1 MDNGQ
6 NNRVTRWTQKLL
18 DLSLRNRLL
27 NARDSKQIIPLVCD
41 NVEEL
46 EDRLA
51 ADQTIP
57 VECVDANAR
66 TTGSLRT
73 SISDEEMRRRLKELF
88 RLAKTDLEEAGINTL
103 FLAIGFL
110 KWRPQGANAKD
121 YRAPILLMPVSLSR
135 KNVRE
140 GYAVT
145 RLDEDTLLNA
155 TLLEFLRAE
164 FGIQVEHVD
173 PLPED
178 NSGVAVGEVFQSFRE
193 AVRSMEGWAVEPDAA
208 LGHFSFGKFVMWKDL
223 SSRAEQL
230 AQHPFVS
237 HLMKGGG
244 NYDDGVEVFPPE
256 EVESKIEYG
265 KLYCPLSADSSQLT
279 AVLYSA
285 MGKSFVLHGPP
296 GTGKSQTI
304 ANLIA
309 HNLARGRKVLFVS
322 EKKAALDVVHRRLS
336 NIGLKPFCLELHS
349 TKAGKTEVL
358 AQFKEALDYV
368 DKGEPNEW
376 QKTVDTIS
384 NYRSELDAVVAA
396 LHKRQKNGLSA
407 YDCFARKIAGG
418 AKIVEIVDE
427 KVCEWSEK
435 DVATA
440 RENVQQMAADW
451 RGTTPEAV
459 MALLPVVADF
469 DWNPTAERDVNEA
482 LGALSDAIRKNGYAY
497 VPWLFSSRP
506 SLTLN
511 AAEASWFDRVVNAI
525 VWCRTKKTPTA
536 LKVEEIREAAA
547 VAEKNARRPGFLRGI
562 FSFLSGFDR
571 VKVDASFA
579 DSIDKARQYMNES
592 RGVMRYRKSEQAA
605 SLMVGDGFSEAL
617 EHGELDPAS
626 IDESF
631 DRSFAEATLNEI
643 LRLESALAS
652 FEGMKRE
659 DAVLKFRQLDDEYAE
674 LARHVVRARL
684 AAAMPG
690 GRLGDC
696 PDGCELGIIRRECAK
711 KARQKPVRQ
720 LLAETR
726 GVVGSLKPCFL
737 MSPLSVSQYL
747 PPEATFD
754 MVVFDEASQIPVW
767 DAIGVIARAKQCV
780 VVGDPKQMP
789 PTNFFQKSEA
799 GEEDDSDED
808 LESILDECL
817 AAGLYSAYLNWHYR
831 SRHESLIAFSNHNYY
846 DDRLFTF
853 PAAKSP
859 PRLGVKHVF
868 VENGVYD
875 AKASRTNR
883 AEAQALVDYVF
894 ERLADPT
901 WKRRSAGVVAF
912 SMAQKNLIEDLF
924 EEKRAENP
932 KFEDYF
938 TDDCE
943 EPFFVKNLE
952 NVQGDERDVIL
963 FSVGYAKGPDGKFLM
978 NFGPLNRSGGE
989 RRLNVAVTRAKEQ
1002 VVVFASCKGAEI
1014 DLNRTQATGAA
1025 HLKAFLEYAERGGT
1039 AVADDSAEKS
1049 RDIFAGEVVRFLTA
1063 SGYTADRQVG
1073 CSGYRIDIG
1082 VRDPD
1087 AKGAYLAAV
1096 ECDGEPYADAYT
1108 ARDRDKQR
1116 SIVLKSLGW
1125 NTVRVWAA
1133 DWYFDRKRA
1142 EERLLAALDEIK
1154 RAPNRFI
1161 PDPKFEPSVTF
1172 PRKRASA
1179 AQAEVKRTSLEEVS
1193 PDAIRKTMDEVE
1205 RDLGRCERDTLY
1217 REVAKRYGYKTLS
1230 PKARERLDSI
1240 ARR

>member
-27 NARDSKQIIPLVCD
+27 NARDSKQILPLACE

-51 ADQTIP
+51 ADQTVA
-57 VECVDANAR
+57 VECADANAR
-66 TTGSLRT
+66 STGSLRT
-73 SISDEEMRRRLKELF
+73 SISDDEMRRRLKELF
-88 RLAKTDLEEAGINTL
+88 RLAKTDLEESGVNTL
-103 FLAIGFL
+103 FIAIGFL
-110 KWRPQGANAKD
+110 KWRPQGASAKD
-121 YRAPILLMPVSLSR
+121 YRAPILLVPVRLSR

-155 TLLEFLRAE
+155 TLVEFLRAE
-164 FGIQVEHVD
+164 FGIHVERVD

-193 AVRSMEGWAVEPDAA
+193 AVRNMEGWAVEPDAA

-223 SSRAEQL
+223 TSRADQL

-244 NYDDGVEVFPPE
+244 NYDDGIEIFPPE

-309 HNLARGRKVLFVS
+309 HNLALGRKVLFVS

-336 NIGLKPFCLELHS
+336 AIGLKPFCLELHS

-368 DKGEPNEW
+368 DRGEPNEW
-376 QKTVDTIS
+376 QKTVDAIS

-396 LHKRQKNGLSA
+396 LHRRRKNGLSA
-407 YDCFARKIAGG
+407 YDCFARRIAPGP
-418 AKIVEIVDE
+418 KTLRIDE
-427 KVCEWSEK
+427 SRLKC
-435 DVATA
+435 
-440 RENVQQMAADW
+440 ADW
-451 RGTTPEAV
+451 TDERIEATREAIRSLVSDARGTTPGVLNALGVVRRFQWSPAEERAV
-459 MALLPVVADF
+459 TD
-469 DWNPTAERDVNEA
+469 R
-482 LGALSDAIRKNGYAY
+482 LGALLAKSRFVRAFSALFQGY
-497 VPWLFSSRP
+497 
-506 SLTLN
+506 
-511 AAEASWFDRVVNAI
+511 
-525 VWCRTKKTPTA
+525 
-536 LKVEEIREAAA
+536 
-547 VAEKNARRPGFLRGI
+547 GFAGFRG
-562 FSFLSGFDR
+562 D
-571 VKVDASFA
+571 FA
-579 DSIDKARQYMNES
+579 DRLKKAIAAMPES
-592 RGVMRYRKSEQAA
+592 RGAMRYLE
-605 SLMVGDGFSEAL
+605 SLDAVEEKTGPEFADRLSEAIFRAIAR
-617 EHGELDPAS
+617 ERGEAAGPGEVF
-626 IDESF
+626 DEIELSQAVDVF

-674 LARHVVRARL
+674 LARHVVRAKL

-726 GVVGSLKPCFL
+726 GVVGALKPCFL

-747 PPEATFD
+747 PPEASFD

-767 DAIGVIARAKQCV
+767 DAIGVIARATQCV

-799 GEEDDSDED
+799 GEDDDSDED

-868 VENGVYD
+868 VANGVYD

-938 TDDCE
+938 TDDCD

-1014 DLNRTQATGAA
+1014 DLSRTQATGAA

-1039 AVADDSAEKS
+1039 AVSDEAAEKS
-1049 RDIFAGEVVRFLTA
+1049 RDAFAGEVVRFLAA
-1063 SGYTADRQVG
+1063 SGYSADRQVG

-1142 EERLLAALDEIK
+1142 EERLLSALDDIK
-1154 RAPNRFI
+1154 RAPNRFM
-1161 PDPKFEPSVTF
+1161 PDPKFEPTVTF

-1179 AQAEVKRTSLEEVS
+1179 APADVPRTSLDEVS

-1217 REVAKRYGYKTLS
+1217 REVAKRYGYKTVS
-1230 PKARERLDSI
+1230 PKARARLDSI
-1240 ARR
+1240 VRR